1 VIEETKKPL
10 VSVIMPCYKM
20 GQFIGEALESIGK
33 QTYTNWEVIAVDDF
47 GPEDGTKEAVEVF
60 AKQFPNQ
67 RVIYH
72 RHETNGGVSAA
83 RNTAIGL
90 ARGEYLAFLDP
101 DDWWEIRYLE
111 MQMLAFKGND
121 GLAVVYT
128 GTSKVDA
135 SGRFLEEWTPP
146 QSYDLSLPKGVFL
159 GNYIN
164 PSAAVATKESVV
176 KVGCFDTTPELQH
189 VEDWDLW
196 IKLALSGYIFKRS
209 SAPLVNYRQH
219 EGAAGSDLEK
229 LRQRTLALMYQ
240 HASNPVFFKVF
251 LDRLH
256 FLEKELMSSYQ
267 SYRNLLDAHKKTFDR
282 RIKSFLKQ
290 LIKK

>member
-1 VIEETKKPL
+1 
-10 VSVIMPCYKM
+10 M
-20 GQFIGEALESIGK
+20 GQFIGEALESVGK
-33 QTYTNWEVIAVDDF
+33 QTYTNWEVLAVDDC
-47 GPEDGTKEAVEVF
+47 GPEDGTREAVESF
-60 AKQFPNQ
+60 AKKYPSH

-72 RHETNGGVSAA
+72 QHETNGGVSAA

-101 DDWWEIRYLE
+101 DDWWEIDYVE

-121 GLAVVYT
+121 GLAVAYT

-176 KVGCFDTTPELQH
+176 KVGCFDTTPALQH
-189 VEDWDLW
+189 V
-196 IKLALSGYIFKRS
+196 
-209 SAPLVNYRQH
+209 
-219 EGAAGSDLEK
+219 
-229 LRQRTLALMYQ
+229 
-240 HASNPVFFKVF
+240 
-251 LDRLH
+251 
-256 FLEKELMSSYQ
+256 
-267 SYRNLLDAHKKTFDR
+267 
-282 RIKSFLKQ
+282 
-290 LIKK
+290 